1 LIKKR
6 ILTYNIKNFDDFKMP
21 YEILEKKEL
30 GRSGLLF
37 EMVIKTPLIAD
48 KAYAGNFI
56 LLRINETGERF
67 PLTIADYDREKGTIT
82 IAFQV
87 VGKSTKLLSHQNVG
101 DKILDV
107 VGPLGNRI
115 HIEKYDYPVVII
127 GGGVG
132 IAPCFPQV
140 KELKE
145 AGNKIITIMGARN
158 TGLLFWREKMRSVS
172 NELIICTD
180 DGTEGIEGNVT
191 VPLKELLKR
200 EKLSI
205 VIAIGPLIM
214 MKYAALTTNGSGD
227 LPKVKT
233 YVSLNTIM
241 IDGTGMCGGC
251 RFSTIDENIK
261 FACVDG
267 PDVDGH
273 IVDFD
278 NLLKRAN
285 RFLDQEKESLECYD
299 EECRALEK
307 FKSEV
312 S

>member
-1 LIKKR
+1 
-6 ILTYNIKNFDDFKMP
+6 MP
-21 YEILEKKEL
+21 YEILEKREL
-30 GRSGLLF
+30 GTSGLLF
-37 EMVIKTPLIAD
+37 EMVIKAPLIAQ

-67 PLTIADYDREKGTIT
+67 PLTIADYNRENGTIS
-82 IAFQV
+82 IVFQV
-87 VGKSTKLLSHQNVG
+87 VGKSTKLLSNQNVG

-107 VGPLGNRI
+107 VGPLGNKI
-115 HIEKYDYPVVII
+115 HVQKYNFPVVII

-132 IAPCFPQV
+132 IAPCYLYA

-145 AGNKIITIMGARN
+145 AGNETITIMGARN
-158 TGLLFWREKMRSVS
+158 SSLLFWREKIRSVS
-172 NELIICTD
+172 DRLIICTD
-180 DGTEGIEGNVT
+180 DGTEGRKGVVT
-191 VPLKELLKR
+191 DPLKDILKK
-200 EKLSI
+200 EKISI

-214 MKYAALTTNGSGD
+214 MKFVALTTNGSGE

-241 IDGTGMCGGC
+241 VDGTGMCGGC
-251 RFSTIDENIK
+251 RFSTLDGDIQ

-267 PDVDGH
+267 PDVNGH
-273 IVDFD
+273 NVDFD

-285 RFLDQEKESLECYD
+285 RFLDQEKKSLKSYD
-299 EECRALEK
+299 KECRALEK
-307 FKSEV
+307 SKTKV

>member
-1 LIKKR
+1 
-6 ILTYNIKNFDDFKMP
+6 MP
-21 YEILEKKEL
+21 YEIMEKKEL
-30 GRSGLLF
+30 GTSGLLF
-37 EMVIKTPLIAD
+37 EMVIKAPLIAQ

-67 PLTIADYDREKGTIT
+67 PLTIADYNRENGTIS
-82 IAFQV
+82 IVFQV
-87 VGKSTKLLSHQNVG
+87 VGKSTKLLSNQNVG

-107 VGPLGNRI
+107 VGPLGNKI
-115 HIEKYDYPVVII
+115 HVQKYNFPVVII

-132 IAPCFPQV
+132 IAPCYLYA

-145 AGNKIITIMGARN
+145 AGNEIITIMGARN
-158 TGLLFWREKMRSVS
+158 SSLLFWREKIRYVS
-172 NELIICTD
+172 DKLIICTD
-180 DGTEGIEGNVT
+180 DGTEGRKEVVT
-191 VPLKELLKR
+191 DPLKDILKK
-200 EKLSI
+200 EKISI
-205 VIAIGPLIM
+205 VSAIGPLIM
-214 MKYAALTTNGSGD
+214 MKFVTLTTNGSGD
-227 LPKVKT
+227 LPRVKT

-251 RFSTIDENIK
+251 RFSTLDGYIQ

-285 RFLDQEKESLECYD
+285 RFFDQENESLECYD

-307 FKSEV
+307 FENEAS
-312 S
+312 

>member
-1 LIKKR
+1 
-6 ILTYNIKNFDDFKMP
+6 MP
-21 YEILEKKEL
+21 YKILEKKEL
-30 GRSGLLF
+30 GTSGLLF
-37 EMVIKTPLIAD
+37 EMVLDTPLIAK
-48 KAYAGNFI
+48 KAYAGNFV

-67 PLTIADYDREKGTIT
+67 PLTIADYNREKGTIT
-82 IAFQV
+82 IVYQV
-87 VGKSTKLLSHQNVG
+87 VGKSTKLLSHQNIG
-101 DKILDV
+101 DEILDV

-115 HIEKYDYPVVII
+115 HIQKYDQPVVII

-132 IAPCFPQV
+132 IAPCYPQA

-145 AGNKIITIMGARN
+145 AGNTIITIIGARN

-172 NELIICTD
+172 DELIICTD
-180 DGTEGIEGNVT
+180 DGTEGIKGTVT
-191 VPLKELLKR
+191 VPLKDLIVKQ
-200 EKLSI
+200 KISI

-214 MKYAALTTNGSGD
+214 MKYVALTTDGKAD

-251 RFSTIDENIK
+251 RFNTIDGEIYY
-261 FACVDG
+261 ACVDG

-273 IVDFD
+273 MVDFD
-278 NLLKRAN
+278 NLLNRAKR
-285 RFLDQEKESLECYD
+285 FIEQEKESLEQYD
-299 EECRALEK
+299 HECQALNK

>member
-1 LIKKR
+1 
-6 ILTYNIKNFDDFKMP
+6 MP
-21 YEILEKKEL
+21 YRILEKREL
-30 GRSGLLF
+30 GTSGTLF
-37 EMVIKTPLIAD
+37 EMVLQTPLIAQ
-48 KAYAGNFI
+48 KSYAGNFV

-67 PLTIADYDREKGTIT
+67 PLTVADYERENGTIT
-82 IAFQV
+82 IVFQV

-101 DKILDV
+101 DMILDV
-107 VGPLGNRI
+107 VGPLGNKI
-115 HIEKYDYPVVII
+115 HIQKYDFPVVIV

-132 IAPCFPQV
+132 IAECFPQA

-145 AGNKIITIMGARN
+145 AGNKIIAIIGARN

-172 NELIICTD
+172 DELVICTD
-180 DGTEGIEGNVT
+180 DGTEGRKGVVT
-191 VPLKELLKR
+191 EPLKEILKR
-200 EKLSI
+200 EKISV
-205 VIAIGPLIM
+205 VITIGPLIM
-214 MKYAALTTNGSGD
+214 MKYVTLLTNGSDD

-251 RFSTIDENIK
+251 RFSTIDGDTQ

-278 NLLKRAN
+278 NLLKRAK
-285 RFLDQEKESLECYD
+285 RFLDQEKRSLEYYD
-299 EECRALEK
+299 EQCRALNK
-307 FKSEV
+307 FEREAS
-312 S
+312 

>member
-1 LIKKR
+1 
-6 ILTYNIKNFDDFKMP
+6 MP
-21 YEILEKKEL
+21 YEILEKREF
-30 GRSGLLF
+30 GTSGLLF
-37 EMVIKTPLIAD
+37 EMVLHTPLIAQ

-67 PLTIADYDREKGTIT
+67 PLTIADYNREKGIIT
-82 IAFQV
+82 IVFQV
-87 VGKSTKLLSHQNVG
+87 IGKSTKLLSHQNVG

-115 HIEKYDYPVVII
+115 HIQKYEFPVIII

-132 IAPCFPQV
+132 IAPCYPQV

-158 TGLLFWREKMRSVS
+158 TSLLFWREKMRSVS
-172 NELIICTD
+172 DELIICTD
-180 DGTEGIEGNVT
+180 DGTEGRKGVVT
-191 VPLKELLKR
+191 EPLKDILKR
-200 EKLSI
+200 EKISI

-214 MKYAALTTNGSGD
+214 MKFVALTTNGSGD

-251 RFSTIDENIK
+251 RFSTIDGDIQ

-273 IVDFD
+273 IVNFD

-285 RFLDQEKESLECYD
+285 RFLAQEKESLECYE

-307 FKSEV
+307 YEREV

>member
-1 LIKKR
+1 MAYKILDKR
-6 ILTYNIKNFDDFKMP
+6 
-21 YEILEKKEL
+21 EL
-30 GRSGLLF
+30 GNSGQVF
-37 EMVIKTPLIAD
+37 EMVIETPLIAK
-48 KAYAGNFI
+48 KAYGGNFI

-67 PLTIADYDREKGTIT
+67 PLTIADYDRDKGTIT
-82 IAFQV
+82 IVVQV
-87 VGKSTKLLSHQNVG
+87 VGKSTKLLSHQNIG
-101 DKILDV
+101 DEILDI

-115 HIEKYDYPVVII
+115 HIEKYEHPIVII

-132 IAPCFPQV
+132 IAPCYPQA

-145 AGNKIITIMGARN
+145 AGNKVITIIGAR
-158 TGLLFWREKMRSVS
+158 TKELLFWREKMRSVS
-172 NELIICTD
+172 DELIICTD
-180 DGTEGIEGNVT
+180 DGSEGIKGVVT
-191 VPLKELLKR
+191 EPLKELLKR
-200 EKLSI
+200 ENISI
-205 VIAIGPLIM
+205 VITIGPLIM
-214 MKYAALTTNGSGD
+214 MKFVALTTNGSGN

-251 RFSTIDENIK
+251 RFSTVDGEIY

-285 RFLDQEKESLECYD
+285 RFLDQEKESAECYD
-299 EECRALEK
+299 RECKALEK
-307 FKSEV
+307 YKREAY
-312 S
+312 

>member
-1 LIKKR
+1 MAYKILDKR
-6 ILTYNIKNFDDFKMP
+6 
-21 YEILEKKEL
+21 EL
-30 GRSGLLF
+30 GNSGQVF
-37 EMVIKTPLIAD
+37 EMVIETPLIAK
-48 KAYAGNFI
+48 KAHGGNFI

-82 IAFQV
+82 IVVQV
-87 VGKSTKLLSHQNVG
+87 VGKSTKLLSHQNIG
-101 DKILDV
+101 DEILDF

-115 HIEKYDYPVVII
+115 HIEKYEHPIVII

-132 IAPCFPQV
+132 IAPCYPQA

-145 AGNKIITIMGARN
+145 AGNKVITIIGAR
-158 TGLLFWREKMRSVS
+158 TKELLFWREKMRSVS
-172 NELIICTD
+172 DELIICTD
-180 DGTEGIEGNVT
+180 DGSEGIKGVVT
-191 VPLKELLKR
+191 EPLKELLKR
-200 EKLSI
+200 ENISI
-205 VIAIGPLIM
+205 VITIGPLIM
-214 MKYAALTTNGSGD
+214 MKFVALTTNGSGN

-251 RFSTIDENIK
+251 RFSTVDGEIY

-285 RFLDQEKESLECYD
+285 RFLDQEKESAECYD
-299 EECRALEK
+299 RECKALEK
-307 FKSEV
+307 YEREAS
-312 S
+312 

>member
-1 LIKKR
+1 
-6 ILTYNIKNFDDFKMP
+6 MP
-21 YEILEKKEL
+21 YEIMEKKEL
-30 GRSGLLF
+30 GTSGLLF
-37 EMVIKTPLIAD
+37 EMVIKAPLIAQ

-67 PLTIADYDREKGTIT
+67 PLTIADYNRENGTIS
-82 IAFQV
+82 IVFQV
-87 VGKSTKLLSHQNVG
+87 VGKSTKLLSNQNVG

-107 VGPLGNRI
+107 VGPLGNKI
-115 HIEKYDYPVVII
+115 HVQKYNFPVVII

-132 IAPCFPQV
+132 IAPCYLQA

-145 AGNKIITIMGARN
+145 LGNKIITIIGTRS
-158 TGLLFWREKMRSVS
+158 TSLLFWREKIRSVS
-172 NELIICTD
+172 DRLIICTD
-180 DGTEGIEGNVT
+180 DGTEGRKGVVT
-191 VPLKELLKR
+191 DPLKDILKK
-200 EKLSI
+200 EKISI

-214 MKYAALTTNGSGD
+214 MKFVALTTNGSGD

-241 IDGTGMCGGC
+241 VDGTGMCGGC
-251 RFSTIDENIK
+251 RFSTLDGDIQ

-267 PDVDGH
+267 PDVNGH
-273 IVDFD
+273 NVDFD

-285 RFLDQEKESLECYD
+285 RFLDQEKKSLKSYD
-299 EECRALEK
+299 KECRALEK
-307 FKSEV
+307 SKTKV

>member
-1 LIKKR
+1 ML
-6 ILTYNIKNFDDFKMP
+6 F
-21 YEILEKKEL
+21 EILEKREL
-30 GRSGLLF
+30 GTSGIVF
-37 EMVIKTPLIAD
+37 EMIISTPLIAK

-67 PLTIADYDREKGTIT
+67 PLTIADYDREKKTIT
-82 IAFQV
+82 IVFQV
-87 VGKSTKLLSHQNVG
+87 VGKSTKLLSHLEVG
-101 DKILDV
+101 DTILDV
-107 VGPLGNRI
+107 VGPLGNKI
-115 HIEKYDYPVVII
+115 HIKKYEYPVVII

-132 IAPCFPQV
+132 IAPCYPQA

-145 AGNKIITIMGARN
+145 AGNKVISILGARN
-158 TGLLFWREKMRSVS
+158 TGLLFWKDKMSSVS
-172 NELIICTD
+172 DEVIICTD
-180 DGTEGIEGNVT
+180 DGSEGIKGVVT
-191 VPLKELLKR
+191 VPLTEIIKR
-200 EKLSI
+200 EKISI

-214 MKYAALTTNGSGD
+214 MKYVALTTNGSGD

-233 YVSLNTIM
+233 FVSLNTIM

-251 RFSTIDENIK
+251 RFSTLDGGVQ

-285 RFLDQEKESLECYD
+285 RFIDQEKESLECYD
-299 EECRALEK
+299 EECRALKK